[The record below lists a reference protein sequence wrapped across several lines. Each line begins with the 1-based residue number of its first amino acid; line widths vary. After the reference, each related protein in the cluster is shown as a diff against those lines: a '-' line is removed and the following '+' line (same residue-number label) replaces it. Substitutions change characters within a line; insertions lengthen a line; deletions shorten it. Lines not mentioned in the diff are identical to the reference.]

1 MNKKKGLVLSIL
13 GVLSLVAITAGVTYA
28 FFNYAKEGTTENTIT
43 TGTITF
49 VYEEV
54 EAQGAGISI
63 SDALPVSDTVGK
75 AQSGAGNVFNF
86 KVTSKTMNSAS
97 IPYTVT
103 ARMKADSDL
112 PQSAVKMYLTEVSG
126 ENETEVLLN
135 TYDQLNQTSVVST
148 DTAIEKVIYTD
159 TVPSGSTNYEKNFRL
174 RMWIPDTINFS
185 PVKDENGQ
193 DVYPYNGKTFTVT
206 VNVYANAEVVS
217 VPSGPA
223 TMTAATALSIGDS
236 VTAIDGSKW
245 HVLEAS
251 ASGVDTVVLLSDYNL
266 NTDGSYNTNC
276 GGDINS
282 TYTCSPMAFDPDN
295 TNVYNETDSNNIA
308 YFIKNTYAPL
318 VTTSLPNTINVSM
331 PTADQIANVDSI
343 AFSSNSSSAF
353 FLTSSWLLTTNYWT
367 MTART
372 AYSNHIWLVS
382 GLVSSL
388 TSSSAYDTE
397 YSGIRPVITTPKTNL
412 IAE

>member
-1 MNKKKGLVLSIL
+1 MNKKKSLVLSLI
-13 GVLSLVAITAGVTYA
+13 GVLSLVIITAGVTYA

-174 RMWIPDTINFS
+174 RMWIPNTINFS

-193 DVYPYNGKTFTVT
+193 DVYPYNGKKFTVT

-217 VPSGPA
+217 VPSAP
-223 TMTAATALSIGDS
+223 TYTAYSIGDA
-236 VTAIDGSKW
+236 VTAVDGSKW

-251 ASGVDTVVLLSDYNL
+251 DSNTETVTLLSDYNL
-266 NTDGSYNTNC
+266 NSDGSYNTTCQAIGGGSGTSDC
-276 GGDINS
+276 G
-282 TYTCSPMAFDPDN
+282 MAFDTDG
-295 TNVYNETDSNNIA
+295 TNVYDETDSNNIG
-308 YFIKNTYAPL
+308 YFIKNTYSSL
-318 VTTSLPNTINVSM
+318 VTAALSGTTNVTL
-331 PTADQIANVDSI
+331 PTAVQIATADGKTFNQEQL
-343 AFSSNSSSAF
+343 
-353 FLTSSWLLTTNYWT
+353 FLTNSWLLTTDYWT
-367 MTART
+367 KTAASSSGSVWGIAGDDGDIYIHT
-372 AYSNHIWLVS
+372 AYSSTRL
-382 GLVSSL
+382 G
-388 TSSSAYDTE
+388 A
-397 YSGIRPVITTPKTNL
+397 RPVITTPKSNL
-412 IAE
+412 VAE